1 MKIVHNNQVWK
12 GTFTYN
18 EGYDEIDQYKTV
30 NFKMEIVFNDRS
42 FIGTSTDSESENLFN
57 EPAKV
62 KGFID
67 DEKISFTLN
76 YPCCYYKDDDGKIVI
91 DEENKHP
98 EIHYLGFWEEDKN
111 GVSGTW
117 EMKMYEEKYGDDY
130 LEELATGEFEM
141 RRVN

>member
-1 MKIVHNNQVWK
+1 MKIIRNKQVWK

-18 EGYDEIDQYKTV
+18 EGYDEIDQYKSV
-30 NFKMEIVFNDRS
+30 NFKMEIVFNDNS
-42 FIGTSTDSESENLFN
+42 FVGTSTDSESESLFN

-62 KGFID
+62 KGFTD

-76 YPCCYYKDDDGKIVI
+76 YPCSYYKNDDGKIVL

-111 GVSGTW
+111 SVSGNW